1 MTSSYATLLVYLD
14 TISSILVIFLKTK
27 KIKLLT
33 CILSFNTLWD
43 DESEI
48 LLQIKVSLKKKW
60 SNIGLNYGYNRIF
73 HYNKFVVRNY

>member
-48 LLQIKVSLKKKW
+48 LLQIKVSLKK
-60 SNIGLNYGYNRIF
+60 NGALL
-73 HYNKFVVRNY
+73 V